1 MRGVGETCAE
11 LVTVLKQAGFTGS
24 SVDPAE
30 VNPPAAVYVQ
40 PRALDALTLGG
51 GGRLLV
57 WLYLIVPDVDPA
69 HAMTLLDDGLAGL
82 LDLDLDLAD
91 DDAPIDLNA
100 AIVLPHTTTP
110 LPAYRV
116 AVHLEL

>member
-1 MRGVGETCAE
+1 MRTVSAACGDLVG
-11 LVTVLKQAGFTGS
+11 VLKAAGFTGS

-40 PRALDALTLGG
+40 PRSIGGLTLGG
-51 GGRLLV
+51 GARLLV
-57 WLYLIVPDVDPA
+57 WLYVIAPDVDPV
-69 HAMTLLDDGLAGL
+69 HAMRL

-91 DDAPIDLNA
+91 DEEPIDLNA

-110 LPAYRV
+110 LPAYRL

>member
-1 MRGVGETCAE
+1 MRTVSAACGDLVG
-11 LVTVLKQAGFTGS
+11 VLKAAGFTGS

-40 PRALDALTLGG
+40 PRSIGGLTLGG
-51 GGRLLV
+51 GVRLLV
-57 WLYLIVPDVDPA
+57 WLYVIAPDVDPV
-69 HAMTLLDDGLAGL
+69 HAMRLLDDGLAGL

-91 DDAPIDLNA
+91 DEEPIDLNA

-110 LPAYRV
+110 LPAYRL

>member
-1 MRGVGETCAE
+1 MRAVGDACAE
-11 LVTVLKQAGFTGS
+11 LVEQLKAAGFPGS
-24 SVDPAE
+24 SIDPAE

-40 PRALDALTLGG
+40 PRAIDALTLGG

-57 WLYLIVPDVDPA
+57 WLYLIVPDVEA
-69 HAMTLLDDGLAGL
+69 AQALSMLDDGLAGL
-82 LDLDLDLAD
+82 LDLDLDLAED
-91 DDAPIDLNA
+91 TPIDLNA

-116 AVHLEL
+116 AVHLDL